1 MKIKKLVVV
10 AALVLSGC
18 GVINRQQYGEP
29 PVVHGNLAGQ
39 IWVSRTLWFQEEGD
53 SAHGL
58 IQREATG
65 LFACYPSTPD
75 KPPAPPICYLA
86 RYVRADG
93 TEVDLEDVKFPH
105 AVAPAPAASVAK

>member
-1 MKIKKLVVV
+1 MKVEKLVAVFAV
-10 AALVLSGC
+10 LALSAC
-18 GVINRQQYGEP
+18 GVVVSDIKGAP
-29 PVVHGNLAGQ
+29 PVVHPNSAGQ
-39 IWVSRTLWFQEEGD
+39 IWVSRTIWYSESRPNEVLQ
-53 SAHGL
+53 H
-58 IQREATG
+58 EATG